1 MASATKLNSKITFSA
16 LSQSDIP
23 VPMLRLIYE
32 YVKHEPFKHCGT
44 FTGCGGNPN
53 AIAIDCEGGGN
64 CGGGCI
70 DCGAY
75 KFMTCCGKECV
86 RGSTEESEGM
96 CDAAT
101 PEEAQMNSSIT
112 TSKWNRRKPEER
124 YPSYHKG
131 HRISE

>member
-1 MASATKLNSKITFSA
+1 MSTKLNCTITFSA

-32 YVKHEPFKHCGT
+32 YVKHEPFKHCGSLS
-44 FTGCGGNPN
+44 GCGGNPN
-53 AIAIDCEGGGN
+53 AIAIDCQGSGN
-64 CGGGCI
+64 CGRCT
-70 DCGAY
+70 DCGAH

-86 RGSTEESEGM
+86 QGFDEEKEGM

-101 PEEAQMNSSIT
+101 PEEAQMNT
-112 TSKWNRRKPEER
+112 TIVRTAWRSRKPEAR

-131 HRISE
+131 TRIS

>member
-1 MASATKLNSKITFSA
+1 MSTKLNCTITFSA

-32 YVKHEPFKHCGT
+32 YVKHEPFKHCGSLS
-44 FTGCGGNPN
+44 GCGGNPN
-53 AIAIDCEGGGN
+53 AIAIDCRGSGN
-64 CGGGCI
+64 CGVGCK
-70 DCGAY
+70 DCGAGN
-75 KFMTCCGKECV
+75 FMTCCGKECV
-86 RGSTEESEGM
+86 QGFDEERNGM

-101 PEEAQMNSSIT
+101 PEEAHMNSSIAT
-112 TSKWNRRKPEER
+112 LIWTVRKPEAR

>member
-1 MASATKLNSKITFSA
+1 MSTKLNSTITFSA

-44 FTGCGGNPN
+44 VSGCGGNPN
-53 AIAIDCEGGGN
+53 AIAIDCQGSGN
-64 CGGGCI
+64 CGGGCKE
-70 DCGAY
+70 CGAF
-75 KFMTCCGKECV
+75 KFMTCCGKECLHGV
-86 RGSTEESEGM
+86 DEEHDGM

-101 PEEAQMNSSIT
+101 PEEAQENENIATTKWSS
-112 TSKWNRRKPEER
+112 RKPEER

-131 HRISE
+131 TRISD